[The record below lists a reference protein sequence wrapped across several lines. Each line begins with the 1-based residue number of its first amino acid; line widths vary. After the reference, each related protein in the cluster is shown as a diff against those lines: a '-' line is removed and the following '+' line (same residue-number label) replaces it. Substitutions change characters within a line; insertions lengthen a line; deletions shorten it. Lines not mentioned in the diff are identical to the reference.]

1 MLLTLLKG
9 YFDMERDKLN
19 KILRK
24 RYGSELVSVEEYREI
39 YEKFRDTIISA
50 EVIPPDFGSNESGYV
65 LIKRENSKQTDFSP
79 EGFKKLLSALADD
92 PKQSEIEFIKLRAKL
107 VYFLK
112 MKGVDKYDVEDTA
125 EEVIFR
131 AARKLSELEEINNVK
146 GYVFSIAKVVLL
158 EYYKRVGRYSVTD
171 DLLLQTTEDLLQDD
185 EKGLEKFSEL
195 ENLKD
200 ALSKLSND
208 EREMLLRYYDYSEKD
223 VSESRKNL
231 AEDKK
236 ISISDLRKQIFR
248 LKVKLRKQFLE
259 PKSV

>member
-1 MLLTLLKG
+1 
-9 YFDMERDKLN
+9 
-19 KILRK
+19 
-24 RYGSELVSVEEYREI
+24 
-39 YEKFRDTIISA
+39 
-50 EVIPPDFGSNESGYV
+50 
-65 LIKRENSKQTDFSP
+65 
-79 EGFKKLLSALADD
+79 
-92 PKQSEIEFIKLRAKL
+92 
-107 VYFLK
+107 
-112 MKGVDKYDVEDTA
+112 
-125 EEVIFR
+125 
-131 AARKLSELEEINNVK
+131 
-146 GYVFSIAKVVLL
+146 
-158 EYYKRVGRYSVTD
+158 
-171 DLLLQTTEDLLQDD
+171 
-185 EKGLEKFSEL
+185 LEKFSEL